1 MKVLIVDDSK
11 TIRINMQRLMHR
23 IELDADA
30 VDSGPAALAYLA
42 EHSVDL
48 VVTDFNMPH
57 MNGIELIAEIR
68 KLPKMRFKPIVVLSS
83 ESDRAKFRQAK
94 DAGALAWMVK
104 PDNERDLINVVRHV
118 MPMAV
123 NAAAA
128 ARCEEAGGTTA

>member
-1 MKVLIVDDSK
+1 MKVLIVDDSA
-11 TIRINMQRLMHR
+11 TIRISMQRLMRR
-23 IELDADA
+23 IELEADA

-42 EHSVDL
+42 EHNVDL
-48 VVTDFNMPH
+48 VVTDLNMPR

-68 KLPKMRFKPIVVLSS
+68 KLPNMRFKPIVVLSS
-83 ESDRAKFRQAK
+83 ESDRAKFREAK

-128 ARCEEAGGTTA
+128 AARMDPAGV